1 MFKKKFILLLTFTEN
16 LSDSNNYNMKKLLL
30 TIATM
35 AIIATGCQHKATKTL
50 TSGIDINNLDTTAR
64 LQDDFYQ
71 YACGGWMK
79 NNPLDAEHSR
89 YGAFDALA
97 ENAQKDLRDIID
109 NVSQGE
115 NPEVSLAAKI
125 AMFYNIGMDS
135 IRLQEQGV
143 APLMPYLERINI
155 IKTSDDVWEALLEM
169 HRRGGFAFFATF
181 GEADTE
187 DANMCIAWVYQSG
200 LGLGDRD
207 YYLTDEGNNV
217 NIRKGYVDL
226 MTKEFGMTGFD
237 NMTGYK
243 PDELA
248 KMVMSLETRLAKA
261 QNTRLENRNPQA
273 TFNRFTVEEASEM
286 TPNINWESYFA
297 AMGILDG
304 MKSFNIAQPKYIEEV
319 NAVLGDTDVNTIKAY
334 LAWNVING
342 ASGYLSDDFV
352 ETSFDFYGRLLSGR
366 EENRPRW
373 KRVTS
378 TVNGAMGEALGQL
391 YVEKYFPAEAKS
403 RMETLVQNL
412 ITALGQRIDMATWM
426 TDATKANAHEKLATI
441 LVKIGYP
448 DKWRDYSGLEI
459 KDDSYFANVMRSNEF
474 DMAYMFSK
482 INKPVDRDEW
492 GMTPQTV
499 NAYYNPTTNEICFP
513 AAILQ
518 PPFFNMEADEAA
530 NYGAI
535 GVVIGHELTHGYD
548 DQGRQYDKNGNLND
562 WWTEEDA
569 TNFDNNKQVLIEAF
583 NNCIAVDDPELGLIH
598 GNGELTLG
606 ENIADNG
613 GLHVSYLAMHNAM
626 AKGQVN
632 KEMMDGFTPEQ
643 RFFLAYAAV
652 WANNIRP
659 RAALQ
664 LTQMDVHSLGR
675 NRVNVALPQV
685 TEFVEAFD
693 IKEGDGMWLEPE
705 KRVVLW

>member
-1 MFKKKFILLLTFTEN
+1 
-16 LSDSNNYNMKKLLL
+16 MKKLLL

-35 AIIATGCQHKATKTL
+35 AIIATGCQHAPKL
-50 TSGIDINNLDTTAR
+50 TSGVNLDNLDTSAR

-89 YGAFDALA
+89 YGAFDVLA
-97 ENAQKDLRDIID
+97 ETAQKDLRDIID
-109 NVSQGE
+109 NVSQNN
-115 NPEVSLAAKI
+115 NPQGSIAEKI

-135 IRLQEQGV
+135 VRLQEQGA
-143 APLMPYLERINI
+143 APLMPYLEKINN
-155 IKTSDDVWEALLEM
+155 IKTKNDVWNALLEM
-169 HRRGGFAFFATF
+169 HHHGGFALFAVF
-181 GEADTE
+181 GESDPD
-187 DANMCIAWVYQSG
+187 DANMCLAWAYQSG

-217 NIRKGYVDL
+217 NIRKGYIDL

-237 NMTGYK
+237 KMSGIEAEK
-243 PDELA
+243 LA
-248 KMVMSLETRLAKA
+248 QMVMDFETRLAKA
-261 QNTRLENRNPQA
+261 QNTRLENRNPMV
-273 TFNRFTVEEASEM
+273 TFNRFTIEAASAM
-286 TPNINWESYFA
+286 TPNINWNNYFET
-297 AMGILDG
+297 MGILDG
-304 MKSFNIAQPKYIEEV
+304 MQSFNIAQPKYIKEV
-319 NAVLGDTDVNTIKAY
+319 NAVLGDTDINVFKAY
-334 LAWNVING
+334 FAWNAING
-342 ASGYLSDDFV
+342 AAGYLSDDFV
-352 ETSFDFYGRLLSGR
+352 ETHFDFYGRLLSGR
-366 EENRPRW
+366 EQNRPRW

-378 TVNGAMGEALGQL
+378 VVDGAMGEALGQL
-391 YVEKYFPAEAKS
+391 YVEKYFPAEAKA

-412 ITALGQRIDMATWM
+412 ITALGQRIDMAEWM

-459 KDDSYFANVMRSNEF
+459 KYDSYFANVMRSNEF
-474 DMAYMFSK
+474 DMNYMFSK
-482 INKPVDRDEW
+482 INKPVDRTEW

-518 PPFFNMEADEAA
+518 PPFFNMNADEAA

-548 DQGRQYDKNGNLND
+548 DQGRQYDKDGNLND

-569 TNFDNNKQVLIEAF
+569 ANFDNNKQVLVEAF

-632 KEMMDGFTPEQ
+632 KELMDGFTPEQ

-652 WANNIRP
+652 WASNIRP
-659 RAALQ
+659 KAALQ

-685 TEFVEAFD
+685 TEFVEAFG

>member
-1 MFKKKFILLLTFTEN
+1 
-16 LSDSNNYNMKKLLL
+16 
-30 TIATM
+30 M
-35 AIIATGCQHKATKTL
+35 AIIATGCQNAPEKQL
-50 TSGIDINNLDTTAR
+50 TSGVNIDNLDTTAR

-89 YGAFDALA
+89 YGAFDVLA
-97 ENAQKDLRDIID
+97 ENAQKDLRDII
-109 NVSQGE
+109 NTVSEQE
-115 NPEVSLAAKI
+115 NPEGSIAEKI
-125 AMFYNIGMDS
+125 ALFYNIGMDS
-135 IRLQEQGV
+135 VRLQEQGA
-143 APLMPYLERINI
+143 APLMPYLEKINS
-155 IKTSDDVWEALLEM
+155 IKTRDDVWKALLEM
-169 HRRGGFAFFATF
+169 HHLGGFALFATF
-181 GEADTE
+181 GESDPDE
-187 DANMCIAWVYQSG
+187 ANMCIAWVYQSG

-226 MTKEFGMTGFD
+226 MTKEFAMAGFD
-237 NMTGYK
+237 KMMGVDAEK
-243 PDELA
+243 LA
-248 KMVMSLETRLAKA
+248 KNVMDFETRLAKA
-261 QNTRLENRNPQA
+261 QNTRLENRDPQA
-273 TFNRFTVEEASEM
+273 TFNRFTIEEASAM
-286 TPNINWESYFA
+286 TPNIDWKGYFE

-304 MKSFNIAQPKYIEEV
+304 MKSFNIAQPNYIKEV
-319 NAVLGDTDVNTIKAY
+319 NAVLGDTDVNVFKAY
-334 LAWNVING
+334 FAWNAING
-342 ASGYLSDDFV
+342 AASFLSDDFV
-352 ETSFDFYGRLLSGR
+352 EANFDFYGRLLSGR
-366 EENRPRW
+366 EVNRPRW

-378 TVNGAMGEALGQL
+378 TVDGAMGEALGQL
-391 YVEKYFPAEAKS
+391 YVEKYFPAEAKT

-412 ITALGQRIDMATWM
+412 VTALGQRIDMAEWM
-426 TDATKANAHEKLATI
+426 TDATKANAHEKLGTL

-448 DKWRDYSGLEI
+448 NEWRDYSGLVI

-474 DMAYMFSK
+474 DIAYMFSK
-482 INKPVDRDEW
+482 INKPVDRNEW

-518 PPFFNMEADEAA
+518 PPFFNMNADEAA

-548 DQGRQYDKNGNLND
+548 DQGRQYDKDGNLND

-569 TNFDNNKQVLIEAF
+569 KNFDNNKQALIEAF
-583 NNCIAVDDPELGLIH
+583 NNAIAVDDPELGLIH

-626 AKGQVN
+626 KEGQVN
-632 KEMMDGFTPEQ
+632 KEKMDGFTPEQ

-652 WANNIRP
+652 WASNIRP
-659 RAALQ
+659 VAALQ

-693 IKEGDGMWLEPE
+693 IKPGDGMWLDPE

>member
-1 MFKKKFILLLTFTEN
+1 
-16 LSDSNNYNMKKLLL
+16 MKKLLL

-35 AIIATGCQHKATKTL
+35 AIIATGCQNQKSTKTL
-50 TSGIDINNLDTTAR
+50 TSGIDTNNFDTTAR

-89 YGAFDALA
+89 YGAFDVLA
-97 ENAQKDLRDIID
+97 ENAQKDLRDII
-109 NVSQGE
+109 NTVSEQE
-115 NPEVSLAAKI
+115 NPEGSIAEKI

-135 IRLQEQGV
+135 VRLQEQGA
-143 APLMPYLERINI
+143 APLMPYLEKINS
-155 IKTSDDVWEALLEM
+155 IKTNDDVWKALLEM
-169 HRRGGFAFFATF
+169 HHRGGFALFATF
-181 GEADTE
+181 GESDPDE
-187 DANMCIAWVYQSG
+187 ANMCIAWVYQSG

-226 MTKEFGMTGFD
+226 MTKEFGMAGFD
-237 NMTGYK
+237 KMTGYK

-248 KMVMSLETRLAKA
+248 KMVMSFETRLAKA
-261 QNTRLENRNPQA
+261 QNTRLENRDPQA
-273 TFNRFTVEEASEM
+273 TFNRFTIEEASAM
-286 TPNINWESYFA
+286 TPNIDWKGYFE

-304 MKSFNIAQPKYIEEV
+304 MKSFNIAQPNYIKEV
-319 NAVLGDTDVNTIKAY
+319 NAVLGDTDVNVFKAY
-334 LAWNVING
+334 FAWNAING
-342 ASGYLSDDFV
+342 AASFLSDDFV
-352 ETSFDFYGRLLSGR
+352 EANFDFYGRLLSGR
-366 EENRPRW
+366 EVNRPRW

-378 TVNGAMGEALGQL
+378 TVDGAMGEALGQL
-391 YVEKYFPAEAKS
+391 YVEKYFPAEAKT

-412 ITALGQRIDMATWM
+412 ITALGQRIDMAEWM
-426 TDATKANAHEKLATI
+426 TDATKANAHEKLGTL

-448 DKWRDYSGLEI
+448 NEWRDYSGLVI

-474 DMAYMFSK
+474 DMDYMFSK
-482 INKPVDRDEW
+482 INKPVDRNEW

-518 PPFFNMEADEAA
+518 PPFFNMNADEAA

-548 DQGRQYDKNGNLND
+548 DQGRQYDKDGNLND

-569 TNFDNNKQVLIEAF
+569 KNFDNNKQALIEAF
-583 NNCIAVDDPELGLIH
+583 NNAIAVDDPELGLIH

-626 AKGQVN
+626 KEGQVN
-632 KEMMDGFTPEQ
+632 KEKMDGFTPEQ

-652 WANNIRP
+652 WASNIRP
-659 RAALQ
+659 VAALQ

-685 TEFVEAFD
+685 TEFVEAFG
-693 IKEGDGMWLEPE
+693 IKPGDGMWLDPE

>member
-1 MFKKKFILLLTFTEN
+1 
-16 LSDSNNYNMKKLLL
+16 
-30 TIATM
+30 M
-35 AIIATGCQHKATKTL
+35 AIIATGCQHAPEKQL
-50 TSGIDINNLDTTAR
+50 TSGVNLDNLDTTVR

-89 YGAFDALA
+89 YGAFDVLA
-97 ENAQKDLRDIID
+97 ENAQKDLRDII
-109 NVSQGE
+109 NTVSEQE
-115 NPEVSLAAKI
+115 NPEGSIAEKI

-135 IRLQEQGV
+135 VRLQEQGA
-143 APLMPYLERINI
+143 APLMPYLEKINS
-155 IKTSDDVWEALLEM
+155 IKTNDDVWKALLEM
-169 HRRGGFAFFATF
+169 HHRGGFALFATF
-181 GEADTE
+181 GESDPDE
-187 DANMCIAWVYQSG
+187 ANMCIAWVYQSG
-200 LGLGDRD
+200 IGLGDRD

-226 MTKEFGMTGFD
+226 MTKEFGMAGFD
-237 NMTGYK
+237 KMTGYK

-248 KMVMSLETRLAKA
+248 KMVMSFETRLAKA
-261 QNTRLENRNPQA
+261 QNTRLENRDPQA
-273 TFNRFTVEEASEM
+273 TFNRFTIEEASAM
-286 TPNINWESYFA
+286 TPNIDWKGYFE
-297 AMGILDG
+297 AMGILEG
-304 MKSFNIAQPKYIEEV
+304 MKSFNIAQPNYIKEV
-319 NAVLGDTDVNTIKAY
+319 NAVLGDTDVNVFKAY
-334 LAWNVING
+334 FAWNAING
-342 ASGYLSDDFV
+342 AASFLSDDFV
-352 ETSFDFYGRLLSGR
+352 EANFDFYGRLLSGR
-366 EENRPRW
+366 EVNRPRW

-378 TVNGAMGEALGQL
+378 TVDGAMGEALGQL
-391 YVEKYFPAEAKS
+391 YVEKYFPAEAKT

-412 ITALGQRIDMATWM
+412 VTALGQRIDMAEWM
-426 TDATKANAHEKLATI
+426 TDATKANAHEKLGTL

-448 DKWRDYSGLEI
+448 NEWRDYSGLEI

-474 DMAYMFSK
+474 DIAYMFSK
-482 INKPVDRDEW
+482 INKPVDRNEW

-518 PPFFNMEADEAA
+518 PPFFNMNADEAA

-548 DQGRQYDKNGNLND
+548 DQGRQYDKDGNLND

-569 TNFDNNKQVLIEAF
+569 KNFDNNKQALIEAF
-583 NNCIAVDDPELGLIH
+583 NNAIAVNDPELGLIH

-626 AKGQVN
+626 KEGQVN
-632 KEMMDGFTPEQ
+632 KDKMDGFTPEQ

-652 WANNIRP
+652 WASNIRP
-659 RAALQ
+659 VAALQ

-693 IKEGDGMWLEPE
+693 IKPGDGMWLDPE